1 MNIKD
6 EHTYMPTINERE
18 TEKRGRYW
26 RERGKN
32 GEERGE
38 TQGRESSCRRYSCV
52 AIMFPKLGILSWMV
66 LNTDDNDNNTNHK
79 LV

>member
-6 EHTYMPTINERE
+6 EHTYMPTFNERE
-18 TEKRGRYW
+18 KEKRGR

-32 GEERGE
+32 GEEREE
-38 TQGRESSCRRYSCV
+38 TQGRESSCCRYSCV
-52 AIMFPKLGILSWMV
+52 AIMFPELSILSYVV
-66 LNTDDNDNNTNHK
+66 LNTDDNDNINHK